1 MYDLVIIGAG
11 PGGHLLAERIGKKM
25 KTAIIEKQ
33 WFGGVCLNAGCI
45 PSKALLY
52 SRKVYSNIKHSEEYG
67 IDAEV
72 KNYDHAK
79 VVARKDEK
87 VKLLTSGV
95 EATIKKNKVDIFRG
109 NGKILKKDA
118 KGFHVA
124 INNGE
129 VIIAKKIVI
138 ATGSSS
144 AKPPIKGLEEEMK
157 VDNKILTNVEILS
170 LKVLPKNLL
179 IIGGGVIGLEMAAYF
194 HNLVPTLNVVE
205 FQDHIAGPTDL
216 EISKELL
223 KSYNEGKNINF
234 HLSTMVVEI
243 KKDTVVVLDRKT
255 NKTSE
260 IKYGQILLATGRTP
274 NIQNIGLENIN
285 VYTDK
290 GAIVTDEKCKT
301 NIAGVFAIG
310 DVNGKSMLAHTA
322 YREAEVVVSQL
333 LGDFWDVVDY
343 GAIPSAIYTT
353 PEVAAV
359 GKTEERLKEQGIKY
373 SVRKLSLLH
382 SGRFMTE
389 VDDYHGLI
397 KMMVSDNTK
406 EILGVHMIGSYA
418 SEIISTAGVMIAKR
432 MTIDMVKDIVLP
444 HPTVG
449 EILKNLIM
457 EED

>member
-1 MYDLVIIGAG
+1 MYDLIIIGAG

-33 WFGGVCLNAGCI
+33 WFGGVCLNVGCI

-52 SRKVYSNIKHSEEYG
+52 SRKVYSNIKHSEAYG

-95 EATIKKNKVDIFRG
+95 ESTIKKNKVDIFKG
-109 NGKILKKDA
+109 NGKILKKDT
-118 KGFHVA
+118 KGFHVEV
-124 INNGE
+124 NGE
-129 VIIAKKIVI
+129 VLIGKKIVI
-138 ATGSSS
+138 ATGSTS
-144 AKPPIKGLEEEMK
+144 ATPPIIGIEEAMK
-157 VDNKILTNVEILS
+157 RENKILTNIEILS
-170 LKVLPKNLL
+170 LKELPKNLL

-194 HNLVPTLNVVE
+194 HNLVPILNVVE
-205 FQDHIAGPTDL
+205 FQDHIAGPTDT

-223 KSYNEGKNINF
+223 NAYNKDKNINF
-234 HLSTMVVEI
+234 HLGAMVTEI
-243 KKDTVVVLDRKT
+243 KKDTVVVCDRKT
-255 NKTSE
+255 NKNKE
-260 IKYGQILLATGRTP
+260 IKYDQILLATGRTP
-274 NIQNIGLENIN
+274 NIQDIGLENIN
-285 VYTDK
+285 IFTEK

-301 NIAGVFAIG
+301 NIAGAFAIG

-333 LGDFWDVVDY
+333 LGDIWDVMDY

-359 GKTEERLKEQGIKY
+359 GKTEEVLKEEGIAY

-382 SGRFMTE
+382 SGRFLTE
-389 VDDYHGLI
+389 VDDYNGLI
-397 KMMVSDNTK
+397 KMMVSDSTH

-457 EED
+457 EEN